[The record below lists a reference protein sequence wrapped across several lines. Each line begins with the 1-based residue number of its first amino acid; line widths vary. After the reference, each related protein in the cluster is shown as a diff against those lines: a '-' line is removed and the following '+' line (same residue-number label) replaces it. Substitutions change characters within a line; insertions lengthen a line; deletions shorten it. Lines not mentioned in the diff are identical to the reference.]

1 ACPPEPAPHSGTTA
15 PASGETDSATTAPPR
30 RSSRSEPSQSDV
42 GARVS
47 SSPLRSSVGVLSS
60 SVSLHIPLSA
70 RLPVTFRAL
79 LIFQLNRHRYEQI
92 NSASSLPWSHSNESS
107 SVSKTASAPYSTAE
121 DANR

>member
-1 ACPPEPAPHSGTTA
+1 
-15 PASGETDSATTAPPR
+15 
-30 RSSRSEPSQSDV
+30 
-42 GARVS
+42 
-47 SSPLRSSVGVLSS
+47 SSVGVLSS

-92 NSASSLPWSHSNESS
+92 NSASSLPWSYGNESS

-121 DANR
+121 DAHRGTRCCECSLRGGIRKSKPVQSGVQALLRKTPDARCTSIAGVPVIVKSSRW